1 MNNNSQ
7 KTLSDVFKELEQSRN
22 IQIEMYNAEKKQKEE
37 TSFLFHFKTR
47 TKFDNIKLILI
58 VLVILFIF
66 SLFSSNYIFAK
77 DLEFDEEKQVIGSFE
92 ENNEPADVYSI
103 MSENMSSTYQKEIF
117 DRDEEVE
124 FEIEY
129 IENKDMPK
137 DETKIVQEGI
147 IGSKKVT
154 YVRSYEN
161 NRMTEENSIGE
172 VINSEPQT
180 EIIEVGTS
188 EILKQYNIHI
198 GDNLYVSQNIELRK
212 TPSMSAEY
220 DCIVP
225 AYYDVKTIEVIDDSW
240 VKLEY
245 DNFTGYIL
253 CNYLTSETLT
263 PGISEVC
270 RKSKILN
277 QVDFNMNLN
286 EVSGLTEN
294 DYKTVFASQE
304 QDTNNV
310 FKENYKAF
318 YEAEQKYGINGVFLA
333 SIAIHESNWGKSSIA
348 VNKHN
353 LFGFGAY
360 DASPYESAVT
370 FESYADGIDTVAA
383 WLASRYLN
391 SANTVLKNGDVASGL
406 YFNGA
411 TLSGVNVRYA
421 SDSEWANKV
430 YNTMQTIYSCL

>member
-1 MNNNSQ
+1 
-7 KTLSDVFKELEQSRN
+7 
-22 IQIEMYNAEKKQKEE
+22 
-37 TSFLFHFKTR
+37 
-47 TKFDNIKLILI
+47 
-58 VLVILFIF
+58 
-66 SLFSSNYIFAK
+66 
-77 DLEFDEEKQVIGSFE
+77 
-92 ENNEPADVYSI
+92 
-103 MSENMSSTYQKEIF
+103 
-117 DRDEEVE
+117 
-124 FEIEY
+124 
-129 IENKDMPK
+129 
-137 DETKIVQEGI
+137 
-147 IGSKKVT
+147 
-154 YVRSYEN
+154 
-161 NRMTEENSIGE
+161 
-172 VINSEPQT
+172 
-180 EIIEVGTS
+180 
-188 EILKQYNIHI
+188 
-198 GDNLYVSQNIELRK
+198 
-212 TPSMSAEY
+212 
-220 DCIVP
+220 
-225 AYYDVKTIEVIDDSW
+225 
-240 VKLEY
+240 
-245 DNFTGYIL
+245 
-253 CNYLTSETLT
+253 
-263 PGISEVC
+263 
-270 RKSKILN
+270 
-277 QVDFNMNLN
+277 MNLN

-294 DYKTVFASQE
+294 DYKIVFASQE

-430 YNTMQTIYSCL
+430 YNTMQTIYSFL

>member
-294 DYKTVFASQE
+294 DYKIVFASQE

-430 YNTMQTIYSCL
+430 YNTMQTIYSFL